1 MSWNR
6 DYEKFR
12 GVLRMAEEPIR
23 KYQPVRRASIV
34 PVSSAAPEAPVM
46 VAPGAPTMESPVSQA
61 SREREARVRKQF
73 EDIEAQYGRH
83 PDVRHRRAEMRMSEA
98 PETPVSDAYA
108 IQMRPRLPVAGV
120 PLEPLVIA
128 KEQRKREEWISAE
141 AYRAATLPGELQYD
155 IQVAA
160 YHRQLAEYNRQ
171 MNEYHKAVAEQ
182 RALDAE
188 AQKYGHATYESLMQ
202 AVREEKLIKRL
213 NELGGVMTDVTRSA
227 TSRPGRRFSR
237 GLCRYL
243 SIAACRD

>member
-1 MSWNR
+1 MT
-6 DYEKFR
+6 
-12 GVLRMAEEPIR
+12 EPIK

-46 VAPGAPTMESPVSQA
+46 VAPGAPTMESPVSQEA

-83 PDVRHRRAEMRMSEA
+83 GDVRSRRAEMRMSEA
-98 PETPVSDAYA
+98 PETPVTDAYA

-155 IQVAA
+155 IQLAA

-171 MNEYHKAVAEQ
+171 MNEYHKAVA
-182 RALDAE
+182 
-188 AQKYGHATYESLMQ
+188 
-202 AVREEKLIKRL
+202 
-213 NELGGVMTDVTRSA
+213 
-227 TSRPGRRFSR
+227 
-237 GLCRYL
+237 
-243 SIAACRD
+243 